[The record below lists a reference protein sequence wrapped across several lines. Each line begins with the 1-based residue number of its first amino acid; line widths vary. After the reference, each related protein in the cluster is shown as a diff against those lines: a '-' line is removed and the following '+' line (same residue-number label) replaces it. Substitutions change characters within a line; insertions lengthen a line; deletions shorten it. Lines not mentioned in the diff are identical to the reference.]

1 MKERL
6 QKVLARGGYGSRRS
20 SETLITA
27 GRVHVNGAVV
37 TELGTQVDPEIDR
50 VEVDGEALVLP
61 SEHVYVA
68 MNKPRGFV
76 TTARDPQRR
85 RTVMELLP
93 ENLPP
98 HVFPVG
104 RLDRDTEGLL
114 IFTND
119 GEFAHRMTHPRYQIE
134 KEYVALVQ
142 GRPSGRTLRQ
152 LEGGVVIDGEETAP
166 ARAELATEPEGF
178 EGRPQHTWVRLVIHE
193 GRKRQVRRMLGA
205 VGHEVRTLVRV
216 RVGAVQLAR
225 LGRGKTRRLTAAEV
239 HSLKEAVG
247 LAGT

>member
-20 SETLITA
+20 AETLITS

-119 GEFAHRMTHPRYQIE
+119 GEFAHRMAHPRYQIE

-142 GRPSGRTLRQ
+142 GRPSARTLRQ
-152 LEGGVVIDGEETAP
+152 LESGVVIDGEETAP
-166 ARAELATEPEGF
+166 ARAELAAEPEGF
-178 EGRPQHTWVRLVIHE
+178 EGRPQHTWVRLIIHE

-205 VGHEVRTLVRV
+205 AGHEVRTLVRV
-216 RVGAVQLAR
+216 RVGAVQMAG

-247 LAGT
+247 LA